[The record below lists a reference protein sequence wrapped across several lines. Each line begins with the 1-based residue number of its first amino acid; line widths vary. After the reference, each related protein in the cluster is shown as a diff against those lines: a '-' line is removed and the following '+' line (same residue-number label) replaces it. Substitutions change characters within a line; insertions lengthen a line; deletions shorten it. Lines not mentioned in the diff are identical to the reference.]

1 MVKRTLLTRSPHT
14 TQPLKLKPAKDLSEE
29 DLIKGAVAGKREA
42 QHQLYQRYAGKMLAV
57 SKRYARTDFEA
68 EDILQDAFLKVF
80 TYLKNFK
87 GECPLEFWVKR
98 IVINTALK
106 HQHSNRHLTVTDQEE
121 EWDEAS
127 EQENFDS
134 QHGYEELL
142 QLVRELPPR
151 YQAVFNLYAIE
162 GFSHKEIG
170 EMLDITESTSKSQY
184 SRARA
189 SLRQALQNLE
199 NQYHERVIG
208 RG

>member
-1 MVKRTLLTRSPHT
+1 MKI
-14 TQPLKLKPAKDLSEE
+14 LKSKDPTEE
-29 DLIKGAVAGKREA
+29 DLIRRAIAGKRDA
-42 QHQLYQRYAGKMLAV
+42 QHLLYHRYAGKMLSV

-68 EDILQDAFLKVF
+68 EDILQDAFVKVF
-80 TYLKNFK
+80 LYLKNFK
-87 GECPLEFWVKR
+87 GDCPLEFWIKR

-106 HQHSNRHLTVTDQEE
+106 HQRSNRHLMVTEQEE
-121 EWDEAS
+121 EWEDVT
-127 EQENFDS
+127 ENDSLDS
-134 QHGYEELL
+134 QFAYEELL

-189 SLRQALQNLE
+189 SLRQALLRLKK
-199 NQYHERVIG
+199 QYHEKVTG
-208 RG
+208 

>member
-1 MVKRTLLTRSPHT
+1 MKI
-14 TQPLKLKPAKDLSEE
+14 LKSKDPTEE
-29 DLIKGAVAGKREA
+29 DLIKRAIAGKREA
-42 QHQLYQRYAGKMLAV
+42 QHLLYQKYAGKMLAV

-68 EDILQDAFLKVF
+68 EDILQDSFVKVF
-80 TYLKNFK
+80 LYLKSFK
-87 GECPLEFWVKR
+87 GDCPLEFWIKR
-98 IVINTALK
+98 IVINTSLK
-106 HQHSNRHLTVTDQEE
+106 HQRSNRHLMVTEHEE

-127 EQENFDS
+127 EQDGIDS
-134 QHGYEELL
+134 QIGYEELL

-189 SLRQALQNLE
+189 SLRQALLRLNQ
-199 NQYHERVIG
+199 QYHEKVSG
-208 RG
+208 

>member
-1 MVKRTLLTRSPHT
+1 MKI
-14 TQPLKLKPAKDLSEE
+14 LKSKDPTEE
-29 DLIKGAVAGKREA
+29 DLIRRAIAGKRDA
-42 QHQLYQRYAGKMLAV
+42 QHLLYHRYAGKMLSV

-68 EDILQDAFLKVF
+68 EDILQDAFVKVF
-80 TYLKNFK
+80 LYLKNFK
-87 GECPLEFWVKR
+87 GDCPLEFWIKR

-106 HQHSNRHLTVTDQEE
+106 HQRSNRHLMVTEQEE
-121 EWDEAS
+121 EWEDVTEHDS
-127 EQENFDS
+127 LDS
-134 QHGYEELL
+134 QFAYEELL

-189 SLRQALQNLE
+189 SLRQALLRLKK
-199 NQYHERVIG
+199 QYHEKVTG
-208 RG
+208 

>member
-1 MVKRTLLTRSPHT
+1 
-14 TQPLKLKPAKDLSEE
+14 
-29 DLIKGAVAGKREA
+29 
-42 QHQLYQRYAGKMLAV
+42 MLAV

-80 TYLKNFK
+80 MYIKNFK
-87 GECPLEFWVKR
+87 GECPIEFWIKR

-106 HQHSNRHLTVTDQEE
+106 HQRSNGHLSVTAQED

-127 EQENFDS
+127 EQESLDS
-134 QHGYEELL
+134 KYGYEELL

-162 GFSHKEIG
+162 GYSHKEIG

-189 SLRQALQNLE
+189 SLRQAVVRLKGK
-199 NQYHERVIG
+199 YHEKVIG
-208 RG
+208 

>member
-1 MVKRTLLTRSPHT
+1 MKIF
-14 TQPLKLKPAKDLSEE
+14 KPKDPTEA
-29 DLIKGAVAGKREA
+29 DLIKRAVGGKRDA
-42 QHQLYQRYAGKMLAV
+42 QQALYQQYAGRMLAV

-68 EDILQDAFLKVF
+68 EDILQDSFVKVF
-80 TYLKNFK
+80 LYLKNFK
-87 GECPLEFWVKR
+87 GDCPLEFWIRR

-106 HQHSNRHLTVTDQEE
+106 HQRTNRHLMVTDQEE
-121 EWDEAS
+121 DWEEVS
-127 EQENFDS
+127 EHDNIDNQFA
-134 QHGYEELL
+134 YEELL

-189 SLRQALQNLE
+189 SLRQALLRLKK
-199 NQYHERVIG
+199 QYHERVTG
-208 RG
+208 

>member
-1 MVKRTLLTRSPHT
+1 MKFFSQKAPTEQS
-14 TQPLKLKPAKDLSEE
+14 
-29 DLIKGAVAGKREA
+29 LIKEAIAGKREA
-42 QHQLYQRYAGKMLAV
+42 QYLLYQQYAGKMLAV

-68 EDILQDAFLKVF
+68 EDILQEAFIKVF
-80 TYLKNFK
+80 QYLKGFK
-87 GECPLEFWVKR
+87 QECPLEFWIKR

-106 HQHSNRHLTVTDQEE
+106 HQRSNRHLLVTEE
-121 EWDEAS
+121 DETWDEAS
-127 EQENFDS
+127 EQDS
-134 QHGYEELL
+134 LESQYGYEELL

-189 SLRQALQNLE
+189 SLRQALARLE
-199 NQYHERVIG
+199 RQYHEKIIG
-208 RG
+208 

>member
-1 MVKRTLLTRSPHT
+1 
-14 TQPLKLKPAKDLSEE
+14 
-29 DLIKGAVAGKREA
+29 
-42 QHQLYQRYAGKMLAV
+42 MLAV

-68 EDILQDAFLKVF
+68 EDILQDSFVKVF
-80 TYLKNFK
+80 LYLKNFK
-87 GECPLEFWVKR
+87 GDCPLEFWIRR

-106 HQHSNRHLTVTDQEE
+106 HQRTNRHLMVTDQEE
-121 EWDEAS
+121 DWEEVS
-127 EQENFDS
+127 EHDNIDNQFA
-134 QHGYEELL
+134 YEELL

-189 SLRQALQNLE
+189 SLRQALLRLKK
-199 NQYHERVIG
+199 QYHERVTG
-208 RG
+208 

>member
-1 MVKRTLLTRSPHT
+1 MKS
-14 TQPLKLKPAKDLSEE
+14 
-29 DLIKGAVAGKREA
+29 AVAGKREA

-68 EDILQDAFLKVF
+68 EDILQDAFIKVF
-80 TYLKNFK
+80 TYLQNFK
-87 GECPLEFWVKR
+87 GECPIEFWIKR

-106 HQHSNRHLTVTDQEE
+106 HQRSNRHLTVTEHEE
-121 EWDEAS
+121 EWDEVS
-127 EQENFDS
+127 EQDCLDS
-134 QHGYEELL
+134 QYGYEELL
-142 QLVRELPPR
+142 DLVRELPPR

-189 SLRQALQNLE
+189 SLRQSLTRLTS
-199 NQYHERVIG
+199 QYHEKVTG
-208 RG
+208 